1 MRHVL
6 HRVALL
12 LIAVAALP
20 AVAQRPEKREKPEP
34 AIPADVFA
42 GEPRGPY
49 ATGTLETFWV
59 DAARDE
65 PRTLDPDD
73 RRRLPVQIWYPAT
86 VADDAAKAPYLLHP
100 ERYIVETRAADH
112 GEPDKDWRGQL
123 GWLRKVRHV
132 RTNSVVEAA
141 LPAGG
146 GRYPVLVYNHGGGN
160 PHFTATFHTEFLA
173 SHGYV
178 VVAVGHPGF
187 NGVIRQPFPDGYT
200 FIDHAQSPR
209 GKSDAAFDASEK
221 AATANLSSRERFDR
235 MFSDGSTARNVL
247 DGVRDVSFVL
257 DELARLDADP
267 GSRFH
272 KRLDLDHAGAM
283 GWSMGGVVSLQA
295 SLDEPRIKAAINEDG
310 WPYGLLGANGVVPK
324 GSPRPVMVMNGVPA
338 IAEAM
343 RGPVD
348 ASLREEYASADTH
361 FWTMFAR
368 SRADWYWL
376 RIEGAD
382 HGHFSDHPLFSRGN
396 DTPGAIHPRLAHTIV
411 NDYALAFFDKHL
423 RGRDAPLLS
432 NGHAYRDASLM
443 WKGEPRPADDED

>member
-1 MRHVL
+1 MRQVL
-6 HRVALL
+6 SRVALL
-12 LIAVAALP
+12 LIATAALP
-20 AVAQRPEKREKPEP
+20 VAAQRPEKPP
-34 AIPADVFA
+34 VAADAFV

-59 DAARDE
+59 DASRDE
-65 PRTLDPDD
+65 PRTLDPKD
-73 RRRLPVQIWYPAT
+73 RRRLPVQIWYPAAPT
-86 VADDAAKAPYLLHP
+86 PEAARAPYLLHP

-123 GWLRKVRHV
+123 GWLKRVRDV
-132 RTNSVVEAA
+132 RTNSVADAA
-141 LPAGG
+141 FVSDGE
-146 GRYPVLVYNHGGGN
+146 RHPVLIYNHGGGN
-160 PHFTATFHTEFLA
+160 PQFTATFHTEFLA

-209 GKSDAAFDASEK
+209 GKSDAAFEAREK
-221 AATANLSSRERFDR
+221 TITAKMSSRERFDR
-235 MFSDGSTARNVL
+235 MFADGDTARNVR

-267 GSRFH
+267 GSPFH
-272 KRLDLDHAGAM
+272 QRLDLDKAGAM

-295 SLDEPRIKAAINEDG
+295 SHDEPRIKAAINEDG
-310 WPYGLLGANGVVPK
+310 WPYGLLGPGGVVPN
-324 GSPRPVMVMNGVPA
+324 GSPRPVMVMNGVPV

-348 ASLREEYASADTH
+348 ASLREESAAADTH

-368 SRADWYWL
+368 SRAEWYWL

-382 HGHFSDHPLFSRGN
+382 HGHFSDHPLFDRTR
-396 DTPGAIHPRLAHTIV
+396 DAPGEIHPRLAHTIV

-423 RGRDAPLLS
+423 RGREAPLLS
-432 NGHAYRDASLM
+432 KGQSYRDASLL
-443 WKGEPRPADDED
+443 WKGEPRPADED